1 MSTID
6 ELFFSDLGA
15 LRRSYDQNDNYKQVS
30 NEFDECE
37 KKLTKSLRGNNKNIF
52 DELIKKNNELIAYVG
67 MEEFKAGFKLGA
79 EFIMDILE
87 KG

>member
-37 KKLTKSLRGNNKNIF
+37 KKLTKSLRGNNKNI
-52 DELIKKNNELIAYVG
+52 LMN
-67 MEEFKAGFKLGA
+67 
-79 EFIMDILE
+79 
-87 KG
+87 